1 MQISYKTDYSLK
13 VILYLSDR
21 YPDGTAQIKQ
31 ISDAQ
36 DIPKK
41 FLEQILLLLKKGGF
55 VASKQGPHGG
65 YFLTKA
71 PAEIAVGDVI
81 RFVEGPI
88 HPISCI
94 APGADECCNFATTCV
109 FRDIWIDVETAI
121 SNVIDTVTFHDL
133 LERERK
139 KRGQAAIDFQI

>member
-13 VILYLSDR
+13 IILYLSGC
-21 YPDGTAQIKQ
+21 YPDGTAHIKQ
-31 ISDAQ
+31 IADAQ

-55 VASKQGPHGG
+55 VASKQGPRGG
-65 YFLTKA
+65 YFLTKD

-94 APGADECCNFATTCV
+94 APGAEESCSFASTCV
-109 FRDIWIDVETAI
+109 FRDIWLDVETAI
-121 SNVIDTVTFHDL
+121 ANVIDTISFSDL
-133 LERERK
+133 LEREKK
-139 KRGQAAIDFQI
+139 KRGQVAIDFQI

>member
-13 VILYLSDR
+13 IILYLSGL
-21 YPDGTAQIKQ
+21 YPEGTAHIKQ
-31 ISDAQ
+31 IADAQ

-55 VASKQGPHGG
+55 VASKQGPRGG

-94 APGADECCNFATTCV
+94 APGAEESCSFASTCV
-109 FRDIWIDVETAI
+109 FRDIWLDVETAI
-121 SNVIDTVTFHDL
+121 ANVIDTISFSDL
-133 LERERK
+133 LEREKK
-139 KRGQAAIDFQI
+139 KRGQVAIDFQI

>member
-13 VILYLSDR
+13 IILYLSGC
-21 YPDGTAQIKQ
+21 YPDGTAHIKQ
-31 ISDAQ
+31 IADAQ

-55 VASKQGPHGG
+55 VASKQGPRGG
-65 YFLTKA
+65 YFLTKP

-94 APGADECCNFATTCV
+94 APGAEESCSFASTCV
-109 FRDIWIDVETAI
+109 FRDIWLDVETAI
-121 SNVIDTVTFHDL
+121 ANVIDTISFSDL
-133 LERERK
+133 LEREKK
-139 KRGQAAIDFQI
+139 KRGQVAIDFQI

>member
-13 VILYLSDR
+13 IILHLSGS

-31 ISDAQ
+31 IADAQ

-65 YFLTKA
+65 YFLAKA
-71 PAEIAVGDVI
+71 PEEIAVGDVV

-94 APGADECCNFATTCV
+94 APGAEDTCSFASACV
-109 FRDIWIDVETAI
+109 FRDIWVDVETAI
-121 SNVIDTVTFHDL
+121 SRVIDTVTFSDL
-133 LERERK
+133 LEREKK
-139 KRGQAAIDFQI
+139 KRGMLAIDFQI

>member
-1 MQISYKTDYSLK
+1 VQISYKTDYSLK
-13 VILYLSDR
+13 IILYLSGC
-21 YPDGTAQIKQ
+21 YPDGTAHIKQ
-31 ISDAQ
+31 IADAQ

-55 VASKQGPHGG
+55 VASKQGPRGG
-65 YFLTKA
+65 YFLTKD

-94 APGADECCNFATTCV
+94 APGAEESCSFASTCV
-109 FRDIWIDVETAI
+109 FRDIWLDVETAI
-121 SNVIDTVTFHDL
+121 ANVIDTISFSDL
-133 LERERK
+133 LEREKK
-139 KRGQAAIDFQI
+139 KRGQVAIDFQI

>member
-13 VILYLSDR
+13 IILYLSGL
-21 YPDGTAQIKQ
+21 YPDGTAHIKQ
-31 ISDAQ
+31 IADAQ

-55 VASKQGPHGG
+55 VASKQGPRGG

-94 APGADECCNFATTCV
+94 APGAEESCSFASTCV
-109 FRDIWIDVETAI
+109 FRDIWLDVETAI
-121 SNVIDTVTFHDL
+121 ANVIDTISFSDL
-133 LERERK
+133 LEREKK
-139 KRGQAAIDFQI
+139 KRGQVAIDFQI

>member
-13 VILYLSDR
+13 IILYLSGL
-21 YPDGTAQIKQ
+21 YPDETAHIKQ
-31 ISDAQ
+31 IADAQ

-55 VASKQGPHGG
+55 VASRQGPRGG

-71 PAEIAVGDVI
+71 PVEIAVGDVI

-94 APGADECCNFATTCV
+94 APGAEESCSFASTCV
-109 FRDIWIDVETAI
+109 FRDIWLDVETAI
-121 SNVIDTVTFHDL
+121 ANVIDTVSFSDL
-133 LERERK
+133 LEREKK
-139 KRGQAAIDFQI
+139 KRGQVAIDFQI

>member
-1 MQISYKTDYSLK
+1 MQVSYKTDYSFK
-13 VILYLSDR
+13 IILFLSDA

-31 ISDAQ
+31 IAESQ

-55 VASKQGPHGG
+55 VASKQGPRGG
-65 YFLTKA
+65 YFLA
-71 PAEIAVGDVI
+71 RPPAEITVGDVV

-94 APGADECCNFATTCV
+94 APGAEESCSFASVCV
-109 FRDIWIDVETAI
+109 LRDVWLEVEEAI
-121 SNVIDTVTFHDL
+121 SGVIDNISFGEL
-133 LERERK
+133 LEREKK
-139 KRGQAAIDFQI
+139 KRGQLAIDFQI

>member
-1 MQISYKTDYSLK
+1 MQVSHKTDYSFK
-13 VILYLSDR
+13 IILYLSGF
-21 YPDGTAQIKQ
+21 YPEGTAQIKQ
-31 ISDAQ
+31 IADSQ

-55 VASKQGPHGG
+55 VSSKQGPRGG

-71 PAEIAVGDVI
+71 PAEISVGDVV

-94 APGADECCNFATTCV
+94 APGAEESCSFSSVCV
-109 FRDIWIDVETAI
+109 FRDVWKDVETAI
-121 SNVIDTVTFHDL
+121 SRVIDTLTFSDL
-133 LERERK
+133 LEREK
-139 KRGQAAIDFQI
+139 KRRERFVIDYQI

>member
-13 VILYLSDR
+13 VILYLSGC

-31 ISDAQ
+31 IADAQ

-65 YFLTKA
+65 YFLTRA
-71 PAEIAVGDVI
+71 PKEITVGAVI

-88 HPISCI
+88 RPISCI
-94 APGADECCNFATTCV
+94 APGAEESCSFTATCV
-109 FRDIWIDVETAI
+109 FRDIWLEVESAI
-121 SNVIDTVTFHDL
+121 AGVIDAVTFSDL

-139 KRGQAAIDFQI
+139 KRGETAVDFQI